1 VADLAQLELL
11 LRGIG
16 VGLALALAA
25 GLLQRRPRTFGAGV
39 SAALTLGVGAYLVC
53 SAGSGCSGA
62 LWLSPLLLMT
72 VANPFLFWWAAR
84 AVFDDSFTP
93 RPRQLAILAAL
104 EALALSSTYAPV
116 PGLASELVLTSQ
128 AVALGLVAHALYIV
142 VVGWRDDL
150 VENRRQ
156 LRGAYLFVVGGYVLI
171 VLAAE
176 VWLHG
181 QPPPPALSML
191 NVAGIAVVLF
201 LSCCWLLSA
210 DPRQSELFWPAETAA
225 TEPTAPRSGVG
236 DERDAR
242 AVARIH
248 ELFGSERVY
257 RDPELSVESLA
268 RKVGVAEHRL
278 RAIINRGLAQRNFAA
293 FVNGYRLSEA
303 QRRLEDPAE
312 VRVPVLT
319 IALEAGFGSIGPF
332 NRAFK
337 QKTGLTPTEYRS
349 RAAARSQPEQGSS
362 GLR

>member
-1 VADLAQLELL
+1 VADLARFELL
-11 LRGIG
+11 LRGMG

-25 GLLQRRPRTFGAGV
+25 GMLQRRPRTFGAGA
-39 SAALTLGVGAYLVC
+39 SAALSLGIGAYLVC
-53 SAGSGCSGA
+53 SGGARCSA
-62 LWLSPLLLMT
+62 SPWLFPLLLMA

-84 AVFDDSFTP
+84 AVFDDGFKP
-93 RPRQLAILAAL
+93 RPRQFAILAAL
-104 EALALSSTYAPV
+104 EALVLATAYAPL
-116 PGLASELVLTSQ
+116 PGLVSEFSLASH
-128 AVALGLVAHALYIV
+128 AVGLGLVAHALYV
-142 VVGWRDDL
+142 VLVGWRDDL

-191 NVAGIAVVLF
+191 NAAGITAVLF
-201 LSCCWLLSA
+201 LSCCWFLSA
-210 DPRQSELFWPAETAA
+210 DPLRSELFWPAASAA
-225 TEPTAPRSGVG
+225 TEPGAPRSGVG
-236 DERDAR
+236 DERDTR

-248 ELFGSERVY
+248 ELFGAERIY
-257 RDPELSVESLA
+257 RDAELSVESLA

-278 RAIINRGLAQRNFAA
+278 RAIVNRGLGQRNFAA

-349 RAAARSQPEQGSS
+349 RAAAR
-362 GLR
+362 